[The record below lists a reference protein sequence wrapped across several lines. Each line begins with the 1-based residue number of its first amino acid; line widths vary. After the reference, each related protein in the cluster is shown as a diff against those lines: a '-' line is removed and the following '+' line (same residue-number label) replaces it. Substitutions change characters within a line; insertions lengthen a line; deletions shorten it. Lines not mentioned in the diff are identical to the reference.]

1 MASYFYAQPFGALS
15 LAQRRA
21 QRHASESATVM
32 GASPWQTP
40 QQLWRVKTGR
50 SAAPQPPPGLSS
62 CAELASAAREAYRAR
77 TGFHMHPLQ
86 VVEGEYAASID
97 GVVLD
102 GQLIVEIKCP
112 LAGRDSPLWQDAV
125 LGRIPPHYQWQ
136 LQHQLMVSGA
146 RLAHF
151 YVFDGRDGLLI
162 EQAPDPGRQASLR
175 WRWDTF
181 MHYVHTDRPPP
192 EIDVAV
198 RPEGSKPAPVA
209 DKRSA
214 PSAPRPG
221 P

>member
-1 MASYFYAQPFGALS
+1 MASFFDAQPFGALS

-32 GASPWQTP
+32 GASPWQTQ

-50 SAAPQPPPGLSS
+50 SGAPLPPPGLSS
-62 CAELASAAREAYRAR
+62 CAELASAARDAYHAR
-77 TGFHMHPLQ
+77 TGFRLRPLE
-86 VVEGEYAASID
+86 VVEGEYAATMD
-97 GVVLD
+97 GVLLE

-112 LAGRDSPLWQDAV
+112 LAGRASALWQDAV

-151 YVFDGRDGLLI
+151 YVFDGRDGVLI
-162 EQAPDPGRQASLR
+162 EQSPDPGRHASLR

-192 EIDVAV
+192 EFDATVV
-198 RPEGSKPAPVA
+198 PNHPQRPPRAAKG
-209 DKRSA
+209 SA
-214 PSAPRPG
+214 PSGPRPG

>member
-1 MASYFYAQPFGALS
+1 MASFFDAQPFGALS

-50 SAAPQPPPGLSS
+50 SAAPLPPPGLSS
-62 CAELASAAREAYRAR
+62 CAELASAAREAYHAR
-77 TGFHMHPLQ
+77 TGFRMHPLE
-86 VVEGEYAASID
+86 VVEGEYAATMD
-97 GVVLD
+97 GVLLE

-112 LAGRDSPLWQDAV
+112 LAGRGSALWQDAV
-125 LGRIPPHYQWQ
+125 LGRIPAHYQWQ

-151 YVFDGRDGLLI
+151 YVFDGRDGVLI
-162 EQAPDPGRQASLR
+162 EQAPDPSRHTSLQR
-175 WRWDTF
+175 RWDAF
-181 MHYVHTDRPPP
+181 MHYVQTDRPPP
-192 EIDVAV
+192 AIDAAD
-198 RPEGSKPAPVA
+198 RPESSQPAPIVA
-209 DKRSA
+209 KRGAS
-214 PSAPRPG
+214 SAPRPG